1 MVYHQAP
8 GGASSSSMTSYAPP
22 MGSPNV
28 PATTEEKGEG
38 GGKVQNM
45 AKKFGS
51 KVGEAA
57 VFGFGATRK
66 LSTPVFLNVVPNCIC
81 LFTVGSEAAHAIF

>member
-1 MVYHQAP
+1 
-8 GGASSSSMTSYAPP
+8 
-22 MGSPNV
+22 MGSSV
-28 PATTEEKGEG
+28 APATTEEKGEG
-38 GGKVQNM
+38 SKVQNM

-66 LSTPVFLNVVPNCIC
+66 SSRLVCLNVVLTVFYWLVC
-81 LFTVGSEAAHAIF
+81 L